1 MGETT
6 GEAQSRRSRGGL
18 VGLLAVSLWPA
29 AALLTPA
36 PALAASWNPVAGAAP
51 APSYTAYPAYASP
64 TPAAARPDYRQ
75 MQVDM
80 SPPGRSGEVV
90 SPLPSGS
97 GPRSP
102 VSYRVPDPAPT
113 SWTPANAP
121 AARPA
126 PLPVESRRPA
136 IYLAPDP
143 APVRP
148 TEVEPLPTAAIP
160 VRQGYP
166 LPAPMPGGFET
177 RPTEIYFAPETAP
190 SPVVLPPPAGPRQV
204 LQAQPGP
211 ALSLDFQPNPAWRRA
226 SIPAGSNPTAV
237 GRVPPPA
244 ATPGFTIGPGDT
256 VQITVLGRPE
266 LSASGNVSGDG
277 LVTAALVGAVP
288 VLGLSP
294 QQAAQRIARAYKDGQ
309 FLVDPQVT
317 VTMTEY
323 QSQQLSVLGEVTSP
337 GRFPMRTRLSILDA
351 LALAG
356 GIKVTGA
363 QLAYILRP
371 EDAVVTRYEVDLD
384 ALLQAG
390 AGQQYFELLAGDT
403 VVVPKA
409 EVFYIYGEVKTPAA
423 YPLKSGT
430 TVIQA
435 LSLAGG
441 LTDKGSDRRIDIK
454 RRDASGRLQ
463 TVGASL
469 NDSLKP
475 DDVVYIRERLF

>member
-1 MGETT
+1 M
-6 GEAQSRRSRGGL
+6 
-18 VGLLAVSLWPA
+18 GLLPILSCSLAV
-29 AALLTPA
+29 ALMPV
-36 PALAASWNPVAGAAP
+36 PALAAWWTPDPVPPPAP
-51 APSYTAYPAYASP
+51 AYSSQPAYVA
-64 TPAAARPDYRQ
+64 PAVPRPDYRQ
-75 MQVDM
+75 IQVDM
-80 SPPGRSGEVV
+80 SPPGRNGEV
-90 SPLPSGS
+90 L
-97 GPRSP
+97 SP
-102 VSYRVPDPAPT
+102 VSSEAAVSRG
-113 SWTPANAP
+113 PANYRAP
-121 AARPA
+121 EPVVAAPRPMRPA
-126 PLPVESRRPA
+126 PLPAEFESRRPA

-143 APVRP
+143 QPPMVP
-148 TEVEPLPTAAIP
+148 QTGPLPSTPMTLRPAYAAPAAMP
-160 VRQGYP
+160 VSQGMV
-166 LPAPMPGGFET
+166 ADVESR
-177 RPTEIYFAPETAP
+177 RPEIYFAPDSASARTV
-190 SPVVLPPPAGPRQV
+190 SPPPAGPHQV

-226 SIPAGSNPTAV
+226 AIPAGSNPTAV

-244 ATPGFTIGPGDT
+244 AMPGFTIGPGDT

-266 LSASGNVSGDG
+266 LAASGNVSGDG
-277 LVTAALVGAVP
+277 LVTAALVGTVP
-288 VLGLSP
+288 VLGLTP

-356 GIKVTGA
+356 GIKTTGA

-409 EVFYIYGEVKTPAA
+409 EVFYIYGEVKTPNA
-423 YPLKSGT
+423 YPLKGGT

-454 RRDASGRLQ
+454 RRDANGRLQ
-463 TVGASL
+463 TVAAGL
-469 NDSLKP
+469 NDSLRP

>member
-1 MGETT
+1 MVETT
-6 GEAQSRRSRGGL
+6 GEARLRRSRGGL
-18 VGLLAVSLWPA
+18 VGLAMV
-29 AALLTPA
+29 LLCSA
-36 PALAASWNPVAGAAP
+36 CAMVRP
-51 APSYTAYPAYASP
+51 APSVPSPWSAGRVHAPPAASPVAYPAYRAP
-64 TPAAARPDYRQ
+64 VTAAPAVDYRQ

-80 SPPGRSGEVV
+80 SAPGRTGEVV
-90 SPLPSGS
+90 PVLPAD
-97 GPRSP
+97 
-102 VSYRVPDPAPT
+102 VAP
-113 SWTPANAP
+113 
-121 AARPA
+121 
-126 PLPVESRRPA
+126 RRPA

-143 APVRP
+143 TPAITP
-148 TEVEPLPTAAIP
+148 AA
-160 VRQGYP
+160 
-166 LPAPMPGGFET
+166 
-177 RPTEIYFAPETAP
+177 
-190 SPVVLPPPAGPRQV
+190 PPPAGPHQV

-211 ALSLDFQPNPAWRRA
+211 ALSLDFQPNPAWKRA
-226 SIPAGSNPTAV
+226 AIPAGSNPTAV

-266 LSASGNVSGDG
+266 LAAAGNVSGDG

-288 VLGLSP
+288 VLGLTP
-294 QQAAQRIARAYKDGQ
+294 QQAAQRIARAYRDGQ

-356 GIKVTGA
+356 GIKTTGA

-409 EVFYIYGEVKTPAA
+409 EVFYIYGEVKAPNA
-423 YPLKSGT
+423 YPLKAGT

-454 RRDASGRLQ
+454 RRDSGGKLQ
-463 TVGASL
+463 TVGATL
-469 NDSLKP
+469 NDALRP